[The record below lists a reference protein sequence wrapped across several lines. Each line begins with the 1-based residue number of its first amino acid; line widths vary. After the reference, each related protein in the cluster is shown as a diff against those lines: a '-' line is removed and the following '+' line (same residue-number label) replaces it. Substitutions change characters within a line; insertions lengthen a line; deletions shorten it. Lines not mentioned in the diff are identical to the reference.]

1 MKTLGLIL
9 ILLMTFG
16 LAMGQDISGDWHGM
30 LEAGGQKIRIVF
42 HLTEGEAGLTAT
54 MDSPDQ
60 GAFDLPTRS
69 TVFNDNKLEIVM
81 DSPPIMY
88 TAEYLEGKLLG
99 IFHQAGYEFPLDL
112 QREELPKAVYNRPQ
126 EPKEP
131 FPYRTEEVVF
141 SNPAA
146 GIKLAGT
153 LTLPQQAGIYP
164 TVVMITGSGA
174 QNRDEELMGHKPFMV
189 IADYLTRNGI
199 AVLRYDD
206 RGAGASEGDFSA
218 ATSVDFASDASSAV
232 QYLKTRP
239 EIGKI
244 GLMGHSE
251 GGVIAPMVAAEN
263 PDVSFIVL
271 LAGTGIRG
279 DKILDWQSNAILK
292 ASGVSQAELDQV
304 RPINRKIYELI
315 IAENEPETL
324 KQNIISYMDSVYAQ
338 GSLEIPAGSSKDEF
352 IQQTAASLANPW
364 MMFFIKHDPAP
375 TLSKVKCPVL
385 AVNGSKDLQV
395 PSKLNLPVIKK
406 TLQTAGNRKVTTK
419 EYKGLNHLFQH
430 CKSGSPDEYAVIEET
445 FSPKVMKDFTKW
457 IKKQVK

>member
-16 LAMGQDISGDWHGM
+16 LAFGQDISGDWHGM

-42 HLTEGEAGLTAT
+42 HLTEGEVGLVAT

-60 GAFDLPTRS
+60 GAFGLATRS
-69 TVFNDNKLEIVM
+69 AVFEENMLEIVM
-81 DSPPIMY
+81 DYPPI
-88 TAEYLEGKLLG
+88 EYRARFEDGKLVG
-99 IFHQAGYEFPLDL
+99 AFRQAGSIFPLVM

-131 FPYRTEEVVF
+131 FPYRSEEVFF
-141 SNPAA
+141 SNPSA

-153 LTLPQQAGIYP
+153 LTLPKQAGVYP
-164 TVVMITGSGA
+164 AVIMITGSGA
-174 QNRDEELMGHKPFMV
+174 QNRNEEIMGHKPFLV
-189 IADYLTRNGI
+189 IADHLTRNGI

-206 RGAGASEGDFSA
+206 RGAGASEGDFSK
-218 ATSVDFASDASSAV
+218 ATSVDFASDANSAV

-251 GGVIAPMVAAEN
+251 GGIIAPMVAAEN

-304 RPINRKIYELI
+304 GPINRKIYELI
-315 IAENEPETL
+315 IAEDDAEIL
-324 KQNIISYMDSVYAQ
+324 KQNIISYMDSVYTL

-364 MMFFIKHDPAP
+364 MMYFIKYDPAP

-385 AVNGSKDLQV
+385 AINGSKDLQV
-395 PSKLNLPVIKK
+395 PSKLNLPVIKE
-406 TLQTAGNRKVTTK
+406 TLQKAGNSKVTTK
-419 EYKGLNHLFQH
+419 EYKGLNHLFQ
-430 CKSGSPDEYAVIEET
+430 KSKTGSPDEYARIEET
-445 FSPKVMKDFTKW
+445 FSTQVMKDFTKW